1 MTTSE
6 SLTAGTLLHRVED
19 GVSWITLNR
28 PDAGNAIN
36 ADQRN
41 TIIDLLHTADLDPA
55 IRAVVIGAHGKHFC
69 TGADLRAPQPS
80 AEGGD
85 NGGPE
90 AGDPPTGTIMRLIA
104 DGAQRLI
111 AAVLDCQKP
120 VIAAVNGT
128 AAGIGAH
135 LALASDMVVAVEDA
149 GFIEVF
155 VRRGILPD
163 GAGAYLLPR
172 IIGMQRAKELVF
184 LGDRLSAADAFSL
197 GMVNRVVPAADLE
210 STVGELAARLAQGP
224 TVALGLAKRLLNRSL
239 DVDRSSAFF
248 EEAMAQELVTT
259 TEDAT
264 EGIASFVERRP
275 TEFKGR

>member
-1 MTTSE
+1 VTSSE

-55 IRAVVIGAHGKHFC
+55 VRAVVIGATGKHFC
-69 TGADLRAPQPS
+69 TGADLRAPQPA
-80 AEGGD
+80 AEGGTD
-85 NGGPE
+85 GGTE

-184 LGDRLSAADAFSL
+184 LGDRLSAAEAFAL

-239 DVDRSSAFF
+239 DVDRASAFF